1 MATEDASTMSPTED
15 GPQSPN
21 PHYVDHVVNTAATRG
36 IEASENIVASN
47 GTKLVAKG
55 SRIDAHTR
63 DRLLQHKLSKPL
75 EECVRVI
82 DAVAG
87 DRLRETATQLIG
99 QHALLRSLCSGGR
112 GRPVPDSLAGL
123 KLSTPLQSMLSVYAE
138 SQPDRLAHT
147 VGVAMVALALARRIW
162 PGEIDLQRPLALA
175 GLLHDAG
182 ELYIDPAYLRRDTKL
197 GPEQWRHIASHPITA
212 HRILR
217 EMEGAGAAVAAPVLL
232 HHERLDGFGYPRGV
246 SGEGFAL
253 GGQVLAVA
261 EWLMALLDSG
271 YAPLTRADLAPRL
284 MPGEFD
290 DALLAIVSEAARAA
304 LNDAPEP
311 VPPLS
316 VNDALPRIERI
327 AETLARHRGLLPWI
341 DEQIRSAGPALRAL
355 LEAGR
360 HRVMRVQASFSSMG
374 FDAKHPAMLLAEW
387 VALSD
392 PAVDREVAT
401 QLRELQ
407 WRMRE
412 MQRETLLRAWML
424 PPEDAAVVDEL
435 MARLRGAATG

>member
-1 MATEDASTMSPTED
+1 
-15 GPQSPN
+15 
-21 PHYVDHVVNTAATRG
+21 
-36 IEASENIVASN
+36 
-47 GTKLVAKG
+47 
-55 SRIDAHTR
+55 
-63 DRLLQHKLSKPL
+63 
-75 EECVRVI
+75 
-82 DAVAG
+82 
-87 DRLRETATQLIG
+87 
-99 QHALLRSLCSGGR
+99 
-112 GRPVPDSLAGL
+112 
-123 KLSTPLQSMLSVYAE
+123 
-138 SQPDRLAHT
+138 
-147 VGVAMVALALARRIW
+147 
-162 PGEIDLQRPLALA
+162 
-175 GLLHDAG
+175 
-182 ELYIDPAYLRRDTKL
+182 
-197 GPEQWRHIASHPITA
+197 
-212 HRILR
+212 
-217 EMEGAGAAVAAPVLL
+217 
-232 HHERLDGFGYPRGV
+232 
-246 SGEGFAL
+246 
-253 GGQVLAVA
+253 VLAVA